1 MTLSDNRSTHLEM
14 KSDEKIRSK
23 HDQAIPIIK
32 LVTGRIKSNEV
43 IDIKT
48 WLLKLAPILVS
59 IHNEREDCWKIPWT
73 DHWCIMT

>member
-48 WLLKLAPILVS
+48 
-59 IHNEREDCWKIPWT
+59 
-73 DHWCIMT
+73 